1 MRNVVKDTTEESLN
15 VIANQMRIENDLF
28 IIRELHKLGE
38 ISDEQYIENLNLYL
52 KMTWVI
58 LIKDLVETLGLL
70 FVFFWTKWEDVEFNE
85 IRDKNTSFNETN
97 TY

>member
-1 MRNVVKDTTEESLN
+1 MRNVVKDTTEETLN

-52 KMTWVI
+52 KMT
-58 LIKDLVETLGLL
+58 
-70 FVFFWTKWEDVEFNE
+70 
-85 IRDKNTSFNETN
+85 
-97 TY
+97 